1 MWFDDH
7 QKLNDRDK
15 EQFTRLVNILLART
29 FLLRER
35 VDPKEKAIMID
46 RDFRFLE
53 RYYSIFKG
61 YLDLAGWELNLD
73 SQLGVGALYNRNGTN
88 RYRMNKFETYF
99 LLVLRLIYIE
109 EAEKLTLRRDVATTV
124 RNLMEKMSLLNL
136 LEKKLSDKSLAEALT
151 SLKEFNL
158 IDRVGGEW
166 NDWETKIVIYP
177 SILLAVSDA
186 QIKDLY
192 EKSGAWSNPREG
204 DISFDENT
212 SPNVVD

>member
-15 EQFTRLVNILLART
+15 EHFTRLVNILLART

-73 SQLGVGALYNRNGTN
+73 PQLGVAALYNRNGTN

-136 LEKKLSDKSLAEALT
+136 LEKKLSDKSLVETLT

>member
-15 EQFTRLVNILLART
+15 EHFTRLVNILLART

-73 SQLGVGALYNRNGTN
+73 PQLGVAALYNRNGTN

-99 LLVLRLIYIE
+99 MLVFRLIYIE

-192 EKSGAWSNPREG
+192 EKSGKWGTPREE
-204 DISFDENT
+204 DDDFDENT

>member
-35 VDPKEKAIMID
+35 VDTKEKAIMID

-212 SPNVVD
+212 SPNIVD

>member
-7 QKLNDRDK
+7 QKLNERDK
-15 EQFTRLVNILLART
+15 DQFTRLVNILLART

-53 RYYSIFKG
+53 RYYFIFKG

-73 SQLGVGALYNRNGTN
+73 PQLGVAALYNRNGAN

-136 LEKKLSDKSLAEALT
+136 LEKKLSDKSLVEALT

-186 QIKDLY
+186 QIKALY
-192 EKSGAWSNPREG
+192 AKSGEWNTPREG
-204 DISFDENT
+204 DIDCDENT
-212 SPNVVD
+212 SSTIAD